1 MQPFTRLTAIAA
13 PIDEANVDT
22 NQLCPTRFNK
32 VARGPQYRDILFHD
46 RRFYPDGTEREH
58 ILNSEP
64 FRRAQII
71 VADRN
76 WGSGSSRESAVYAL
90 YEFGIRCVI
99 APSFADIHAN
109 NCAKNGLL
117 TVVLPEAAVADIRAR
132 LRERP
137 GATVSVDLA
146 AQTVIDPAGRT
157 HRFEIHPVRKKC
169 LLEGL
174 DDVAR
179 TGQYQREFDACE
191 AAYRAERPWLYDAA
205 VMESG
210 RAGP

>member
-1 MQPFTRLTAIAA
+1 MQPFTKLTAIAV
-13 PIDEANVDT
+13 PIDEPNVDT

-32 VARGPQYRDILFHD
+32 VPRGPGHRDILFHD
-46 RRFYPDGTEREH
+46 QRFYPDGTEREH

-64 FRRAQII
+64 FRRARIV

-76 WGSGSSRESAVYAL
+76 WGCGSSRESAVYAL

-99 APSFADIHAN
+99 APSFGDIHAN

-117 TVVLPEAAVADIRAR
+117 TVVLPEAAAAAIRAQ

-137 GATVSVDLA
+137 GAEIMVDLA
-146 AQTVIDPAGRT
+146 EQTVTDAAGGI
-157 HRFEIHPVRKKC
+157 HRFVIHPIRKKC

-174 DDVAR
+174 DDIGRTSQYRQDLERFEAR
-179 TGQYQREFDACE
+179 DRE
-191 AAYRAERPWLYDAA
+191 ERPWLYADR
-205 VMESG
+205 S
-210 RAGP
+210 